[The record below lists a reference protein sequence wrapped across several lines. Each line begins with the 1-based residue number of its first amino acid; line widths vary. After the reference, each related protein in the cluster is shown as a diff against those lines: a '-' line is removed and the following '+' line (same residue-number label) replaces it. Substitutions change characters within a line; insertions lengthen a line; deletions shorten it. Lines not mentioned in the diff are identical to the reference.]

1 MTLLFLQMFCLD
13 RNQTVSFQGDW
24 DAQKAIMLMIDLQEC
39 FGPGCYDVETKKAQF
54 ELYFSYTFYNT

>member
-1 MTLLFLQMFCLD
+1 MFCLD